1 MKFLRLPVILIAFFI
16 TAAPATA
23 DDSRLGKELVVLW
36 MEYSPSINLI
46 SFTGDGKVKLFL
58 KKGEVGDLRA
68 MHGTW
73 TVKGGVMTATFT
85 VNNVPIS
92 NAGKV
97 SFENGEMLLTDNS
110 GVVTRHR
117 RHRGAIPGHYVW

>member
-1 MKFLRLPVILIAFFI
+1 MKFLRLPIFLIAFFI
-16 TAAPATA
+16 AAAPVAA
-23 DDSRLGKELVVLW
+23 DDNQLSKELVGLW
-36 MEYSPSINLI
+36 MEYKPSVNLI

-73 TVKGGVMTATFT
+73 TVKNGVMSATFT
-85 VNNVPIS
+85 VNDVPIS

-97 SFENGEMLLTDNS
+97 SFDNGEMLLTDGN

-117 RHRGAIPGHYVW
+117 RHSGAIPEHYIW